1 MLARAMSNDQTW
13 CIGTWRGLP
22 ARHDQAHVPFICV
35 YGSFARR
42 VVLVTMTAFFIFCKN
57 KNRGNEIPESEER

>member
-42 VVLVTMTAFFIFCKN
+42 VVLVTMTAFFIFWV
-57 KNRGNEIPESEER
+57 